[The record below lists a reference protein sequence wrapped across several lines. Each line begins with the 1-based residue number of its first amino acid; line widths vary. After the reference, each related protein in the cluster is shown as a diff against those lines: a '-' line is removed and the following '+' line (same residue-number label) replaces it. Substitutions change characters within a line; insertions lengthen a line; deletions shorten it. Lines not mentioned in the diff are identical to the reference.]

1 MYALTI
7 YCDNGNG
14 KYVDSK
20 SGTYSPKRI
29 DQLMP
34 VLLNNVS
41 DPNSSVI
48 SFEVTKSGDV

>member
-1 MYALTI
+1 MYSLTI
-7 YCDNGNG
+7 YCDDGNG
-14 KYVDSK
+14 KYVHSK

-41 DPNSSVI
+41 DGTDNIV
-48 SFEVTKSGDV
+48 SFEVTKSGD